1 MIFCIN
7 CLKYFTQTAQA
18 VNAGNIVMVR
28 LLLDA
33 KAKVDF
39 GGKSGKFP
47 LYVAAKSQHP
57 HNVDILHLL
66 MEHGANLNMKYIN
79 GL

>member
-1 MIFCIN
+1 MLSLHLLTYCAYI
-7 CLKYFTQTAQA
+7 AQA
-18 VNAGNIVMVR
+18 VNTGNTDMVR

-33 KAKVDF
+33 GAKVDF

-47 LYVAAKSQHP
+47 LYVAAKSQHGI
-57 HNVDILHLL
+57 DMLRMLIDR
-66 MEHGANLNMKYIN
+66 GASLNLKYIN